1 VTDEWIGLDAI
12 EEVGHGHQFLK
23 SKHTRRFM
31 RDEITQW
38 DPAKLE
44 MLKSDAATVITEV
57 NSIAEQLLKDHEV
70 LAIEES
76 LIQQGDEIIRA
87 YEGSLAAR
95 LHKWFRQ
102 PRVRRRFTG
111 TGDSWAPKFPK
122 DRPHL
127 RPLRGA
133 AQLLPA
139 GWRESVCGSH
149 C

>member
-1 VTDEWIGLDAI
+1 MKPPDIGYFSDLAVQIRGVASPTDILTRMGCVDPANGISFGQLVIDAYIWECVREFMKEVYVPEERIGLDAI

-70 LAIEES
+70 LEIEES
-76 LIQQGDEIIRA
+76 LN
-87 YEGSLAAR
+87 
-95 LHKWFRQ
+95 
-102 PRVRRRFTG
+102 PTG
-111 TGDSWAPKFPK
+111 
-122 DRPHL
+122 
-127 RPLRGA
+127 
-133 AQLLPA
+133 
-139 GWRESVCGSH
+139 
-149 C
+149 